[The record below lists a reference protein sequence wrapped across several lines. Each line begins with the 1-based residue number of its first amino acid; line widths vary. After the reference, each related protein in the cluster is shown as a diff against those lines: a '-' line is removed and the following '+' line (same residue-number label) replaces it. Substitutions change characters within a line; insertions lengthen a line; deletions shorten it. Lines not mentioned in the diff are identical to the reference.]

1 MFVLVMLIFYR
12 TLIDQ
17 ASSSDVW
24 PILFGLA
31 ILQQA
36 PYSLF
41 IAVAGISHLLL
52 SLFIYASFIISP
64 RDSLSDTG
72 GS

>member
-17 ASSSDVW
+17 TSSSDVW

-36 PYSLF
+36 P
-41 IAVAGISHLLL
+41 VACIEMNFSE
-52 SLFIYASFIISP
+52 
-64 RDSLSDTG
+64 TG
-72 GS
+72 ADQT